1 MSNKAMLL
9 RQKRRVLS
17 VIAACSVASCTM
29 PGTWLTTCAAAGSF
43 SAFETIQ
50 AEDYTSMEG
59 VEIED
64 LDDGTKD
71 VGYIQNGDYI
81 VFSKVDFGD
90 GAKSVTARVGSPD
103 GGCKTEFWL
112 DSLTGTQ
119 IGYISVP
126 NTGAFKT
133 FEEVSANISTVTG
146 EHDLYVKFTGGSSYL
161 MNIDSFVFS
170 TQKAKGDM
178 SAYIKLG
185 DLDGDGCI
193 TALDLTLAKR
203 GMLSGFSGKKA
214 EKAADV
220 DFNGTV
226 EKTDI
231 EWFVKYLTGQ
241 TKEFPERQTPP
252 KGALRTISEYTPVV
266 EEQMVMM
273 EPNDSHS
280 LKPGVPD
287 RRIVKEQYFSKKAN
301 KNKNYNIMLP
311 SDYDESRE
319 YPVLY
324 ILHGF
329 FEDEDRM
336 IKTGN
341 NPPIRTKEIIC
352 NAIAAGE
359 AEEMIVVVPQVFT
372 HATKAG
378 ATSFQDYE
386 SSVGYDNFVD
396 DIVDSLMP
404 HIESKYSVAT
414 GRENTAV
421 TGFSMGGRESLRIG
435 MKYADRFAYVGAICP
450 APGVEGPWSWGSEEA
465 APSLIMLTGGTNDD
479 VVGLNTPQ
487 GYHDNFVKANTP
499 HIWHVV
505 QGGYHGDNSITAHI
519 YNFVRAIFKA

>member
-1 MSNKAMLL
+1 MRKKGRMIS
-9 RQKRRVLS
+9 VL
-17 VIAACSVASCTM
+17 
-29 PGTWLTTCAAAGSF
+29 AAGAVSF
-43 SAFETIQ
+43 AALGSISAEAASFDAFERIE
-50 AEDYTSMEG
+50 AEDYTAMEG
-59 VEIED
+59 IEIET
-64 LDDGTKD
+64 LDSGGKD

-81 VFSKVDFGD
+81 VFSDVDFGD
-90 GAKSVTARVGSPD
+90 GAKSVSARVGSPD
-103 GGCKTEFWL
+103 GGCKAEFWI

-119 IGYISVP
+119 IGFVAVP
-126 NTGAFKT
+126 STGAFQT
-133 FEEVSANISTVTG
+133 FKDVSANVSGAVG
-146 EHDLYVKFTGGSSYL
+146 QHDLYIKFTGGSSYL

-170 TQKAKGDM
+170 KQKASGDM

-193 TALDLTLAKR
+193 TGGDLSLAKK
-203 GMLSGFSGKKA
+203 GAIKGFSDKKVQ
-214 EKAADV
+214 KAADV
-220 DFNGTV
+220 DFSGTV
-226 EKTDI
+226 DRADI
-231 EWFVKYLTGQ
+231 EWFVKYLTAQ
-241 TKEFPERQTPP
+241 TKEFPERVTPP
-252 KGALRTISEYTPVV
+252 KGELRTISEYTPVV
-266 EEQMVMM
+266 EEQMIMM

-280 LKPGVPD
+280 LHAGVPD
-287 RRIVKEQYFSKKAN
+287 RTITKETYFSKKAN
-301 KNKNYNIMLP
+301 KQKPYNIMLP
-311 SDYDESRE
+311 ADYDESQE

-329 FEDEDRM
+329 FENEDRM

-359 AEEMIVVVPQVFT
+359 AEEMIVVVPWVFT
-372 HATKAG
+372 HPTKQD

-435 MKYADRFAYVGAICP
+435 MKYADHFAYVGAICP

-487 GYHDNFVKANTP
+487 GYHDNFVKAGTP
-499 HIWHVV
+499 HVWHVV
-505 QGGYHGDNSITAHI
+505 QGGYHGDNCITAHI